1 MQNEILNYLWQASAC
16 LVGFY
21 VFYKLVLEKL
31 TFFAWNRAYLIL
43 TACFS
48 LAIPLVE
55 LPILESKSQ
64 ISETPI
70 LQSPN
75 PTQASDLRSDLKKIG
90 TEREKTSDLAK
101 IEQKSDHRSDV
112 KTDKSE
118 SFNFFGILLIIYV
131 LGVIFFAFR
140 LFRNLFQIVLLVK
153 RNPKKVEKDYILVNL
168 SPENTV
174 FSFFRYIFIPE
185 NSQINQHE
193 LNVILRHESV
203 HVRDWH
209 SLDIL
214 FAEFLQVA
222 FWFNPVFF
230 FLKRSWRDLHEY
242 LADSQVVKEEN
253 AKNYAQLILR
263 FSTQY
268 SAVPLAHAFVDSQL
282 RKRIVMLIRSR
293 SVSPYKWLFGLSLPV
308 IAFFV
313 FLFSLSEKT
322 LMFSESPF
330 IYEIAGKMVVSR
342 QDFYQ
347 NKEGKIQIRV
357 TDKDLQKLPIRVVM
371 NVVVSNEVLNYL
383 HFESLDAFNKEGFSV
398 EELQN
403 LGGDRVLFEFR
414 LPKVSFLENLPLKN
428 AERYSFHS
436 FTKTEEKLAYI
447 VPNVGRLE
455 KNKSMTLNLQ
465 NNHLQILVQN
475 PIEHTDIEPRLQ
487 ILLVRENKLIE
498 RNSTFP
504 THFSGKNTFR
514 LLDYSLEKLLE
525 KAQKGDRLIVEFVC
539 VPKEKQK
546 EVSFY
551 WKDEILI
558 EDLNT
563 TEVRLVRDAHD
574 FANPFKPHRLEISL
588 DGKLVSET
596 KELVV
601 DENTKGELKVRMYAG
616 YKTGFLDNDS
626 IRIGLMFVRKGGK
639 EFNSHELR
647 SLHIGEYSENNATQN
662 ILKWLKTAKTGDTF
676 VVFAMSKTLGIVDF
690 PTTMRDGEVKIV
702 RKDIKDESEI
712 TDWYEQAYP
721 DANYRYPEEL
731 KIWLDGKKYDE
742 TTWLPIS
749 KLRTHSS
756 MRLEVSEDWVKA
768 KDFHFSMVLVRENRP
783 IWKTENADPKV
794 LQKIDFAELR
804 KTAQL
809 GDKIFIFL
817 KKSDDPNEAVLCFQV
832 TGNNGDL

>member
-31 TFFAWNRAYLIL
+31 TFFGWNRAYLVL
-43 TACFS
+43 TACLS

-55 LPILESKSQ
+55 LPVLESKN
-64 ISETPI
+64 
-70 LQSPN
+70 PN
-75 PTQASDLRSDLKKIG
+75 PIQASDLRSDF
-90 TEREKTSDLAK
+90 TKT
-101 IEQKSDHRSDV
+101 EQKSDRRSDVKEIGTKTEKASDLRSDLTKTEQKSDRRSDV
-112 KTDKSE
+112 KTGQSE
-118 SFNFFGILLIIYV
+118 SLNLMPLLVSAQTKTFLLFAYF
-131 LGVIFFAFR
+131 LGVFFFAFR
-140 LFRNLFQIVLLVK
+140 LFRNLFQINILVRK
-153 RNPKKVEKDYILVNL
+153 NPKELQKDYILVKI
-168 SPENTV
+168 PAENTI
-174 FSFFRYIFIPE
+174 FSFFKYIFVPE
-185 NSQINQHE
+185 NPQVGKHE

-214 FAEFLQVA
+214 FVEFLQII

-268 SAVPLAHAFVDSQL
+268 SAVPLAHAFVDSQI

-293 SVSPYKWLFGLSLPV
+293 SISPYKWLFGLSLPV

-322 LMFSESPF
+322 ISFSESPF
-330 IYEIAGKMVVSR
+330 IYQIEGKTVVSR

-347 NKEGKIQIRV
+347 NKEGKIQIRIG
-357 TDKDLQKLPIRVVM
+357 DESLQKLPIQVLM
-371 NVVVSNEVLNYL
+371 NVIVSNESLNHL
-383 HFESLDAFNKEGFSV
+383 HFESLEAFNKEGFSV

-414 LPKVSFLENLPLKN
+414 LPEVSFLENMPLKN
-428 AERYSFHS
+428 SQRYSFHS
-436 FTKTEEKLAYI
+436 LTKTKEKLAYL

-455 KNKSMTLNLQ
+455 KDESITLNLEG
-465 NNHLQILVQN
+465 NHLQILVQN
-475 PIEHTDIEPRLQ
+475 PIEHTELDPRLQ

-514 LLDYSLEKLLE
+514 LLDYPLEKLLE

-558 EDLNT
+558 EDLNA
-563 TEVRLVRDAHD
+563 TEVKLIRNAHD
-574 FANPFKPHRLEISL
+574 FASTFEPHRLEMWL
-588 DGKLVSET
+588 DGKLISEA

-601 DENTKGELKVRMYAG
+601 DEQTKGELKVRMFAG
-616 YKTGFLDNDS
+616 YKTGFFDNDS
-626 IRIGLMFVRKGGK
+626 IRIGLMFVRKGAK
-639 EFNSHELR
+639 ELEAKDLR

-662 ILKWLKTAKTGDTF
+662 ILKWLKGAKTGDKF
-676 VVFAMSKTLGIVDF
+676 MVFAMSKTLGIVDF
-690 PTTMRDGEVKIV
+690 PTTMQEGEIKIV
-702 RKDIKDESEI
+702 RKE
-712 TDWYEQAYP
+712 
-721 DANYRYPEEL
+721 
-731 KIWLDGKKYDE
+731 
-742 TTWLPIS
+742 
-749 KLRTHSS
+749 
-756 MRLEVSEDWVKA
+756 
-768 KDFHFSMVLVRENRP
+768 
-783 IWKTENADPKV
+783 
-794 LQKIDFAELR
+794 
-804 KTAQL
+804 
-809 GDKIFIFL
+809 
-817 KKSDDPNEAVLCFQV
+817 
-832 TGNNGDL
+832 